1 MYSIYNLA
9 KKSGK
14 QLHIVLFICLLIP
27 VITDAAGLG
36 KLKVKSYL
44 GETLDADIELVE
56 TSADELP
63 SITARIANNDEY
75 VAAGLQDSVIPTG
88 IRINAVQRADGMRIL
103 HLTSTGPIN
112 EPFLELLI
120 SVNSETLHLVRQYT
134 MLLDPPNSKLGDDG
148 NPLPSS
154 ANKSP
159 VASRTYEMINP
170 SGAPNAAD
178 ASSAQSPPSARARR
192 KAAQMAS
199 TSDKNSDSSQVVE
212 SQVKP

>member
-1 MYSIYNLA
+1 MIPLYIFAKKLA
-9 KKSGK
+9 K
-14 QLHIVLFICLLIP
+14 QLPIMLLVCLLMP
-27 VITDAAGLG
+27 AITDAAGLG
-36 KLKVKSYL
+36 KLKVKSAL
-44 GETLDADIELVE
+44 GEMLDADIELVE
-56 TSADELP
+56 TNADELP
-63 SITARIANNDEY
+63 FLTARIANDDEY
-75 VAAGLQDSVIPTG
+75 VAAGLKDSIVPSGITINVVQHADG
-88 IRINAVQRADGMRIL
+88 IRFL
-103 HLTSTGPIN
+103 HLTSTRPIN

-192 KAAQMAS
+192 KADQMAS